1 LSDEAPQIPRGGAV
15 KTLSSKQRLALVAVV
30 VLLGLFLVRPGASRL
45 KSRIITSLSAAVGRP
60 VDLGSAHIRL
70 LPRPGFDLEN
80 LVVYDDPEFG
90 AEPMLRASDVTA
102 DLRLM
107 SLLRGRI
114 EVARLDLTEPSL
126 NLVHS
131 EAGRWNLEALLER
144 AAHTPLAPTGKAKSE
159 PRPRFPYIECSS
171 GRINFKNGPVKRPYA
186 LTNADFSLWQES
198 ENTWGVRLKAQP
210 FRSDMNLNDTGL
222 LQVNGTWQRA
232 ETFRDTPMDFSISWS
247 RAQLGQATKFF
258 TGYDKGWRGGIRF
271 DVVMTGSPA
280 KLRVAS
286 TASID
291 DFRRYDIASGSAL
304 RLAARCDAE
313 YSSVNHEFHDAL
325 CTGPVGNGLVTLTG
339 DVGLPGSH
347 HYDLVLTAEDVP
359 ASAIVGLVQ
368 RAKRNLPDD
377 LEAEGT
383 LHGKFV
389 MQQDGSKS
397 RFDGQGEIVGLQ
409 LSSLANKA
417 EFGPTAVP
425 FVVVSS
431 AKQKTGKP
439 TPSGFLVG
447 HTNGRDVQLEVGPV
461 GIDAG
466 RNGANAQGWLGR
478 SGYKITV
485 AGEADI
491 TKVLHLGRMIGVE
504 APEVAAIGPAQ
515 MNLQV
520 AGAWNGPSGEDTAGF
535 MGPQITGSAKLKNV
549 QATMRGA
556 GPVEIVSADLQLSPD
571 AIRVGKLN
579 AKAAGTVWTGTL
591 EMPRGCASPEKCP
604 VQFALHAE
612 EITLG
617 AVNDWANAKPRKRP
631 WYRMLQGSSSSG
643 PSFLARVHATGQ
655 VSTKLLMIHGIE
667 ARHASGS
674 VILDSGT
681 LQVSGLEADFLGG
694 KHRGNWQADFS
705 AKPPA
710 CSGSGSVAGISL
722 AKLAEAMKDN
732 WIAGTASGTYE
743 VKGPC
748 AAGFWESAEGL
759 LHVEM
764 RDGGWRDVSVGD
776 ERQPLEFSR
785 LKGQARLRGGKIEIN
800 DARMSSADG
809 EYQLSGTASLKR
821 EIDLRMSR
829 VDGATTGYAITGTL
843 DEPKVSP
850 LSKTEQARL
859 KP

>member
-1 LSDEAPQIPRGGAV
+1 V
-15 KTLSSKQRLALVAVV
+15 KTLSSKHRLALAAVV
-30 VLLGLFLVRPGASRL
+30 VLLMLFLVRPGASRL

-60 VDLGSAHIRL
+60 VDLGSVHIRL

-144 AAHTPLAPTGKAKSE
+144 AAHTPLAPTGKANSE

-222 LQVNGTWQRA
+222 LQVSGTWQRA
-232 ETFRDTPMDFSISWS
+232 ETFRDTPMEFSVSWS

-258 TGYDKGWRGGIRF
+258 TGNDKGWRGGIRI
-271 DVVMTGSPA
+271 DVAMSGSPA
-280 KLRVAS
+280 DLRIAS

-304 RLAARCDAE
+304 HLATRCDAE
-313 YSSVNHEFHDAL
+313 YSSVSHEFRDVM
-325 CTGPVGNGLVTLTG
+325 CSGPVGNGLITLAG
-339 DVGLPGSH
+339 SLGLTGSH
-347 HYDLVLTAEDVP
+347 HYDVALTAEDVP
-359 ASAIVGLVQ
+359 ASAIAGLIE
-368 RAKRNLPDD
+368 RAKKNLPDD

-383 LHGKFV
+383 LHGKFL
-389 MQQDGSKS
+389 MQGEGAKS
-397 RFDGQGEIVGLQ
+397 RFEGQGEIAMLH
-409 LSSLANKA
+409 LSSAANKA

-425 FVVVSS
+425 FALASGT
-431 AKQKTGKP
+431 KNGKGKLR
-439 TPSGFLVG
+439 PSGLRVG
-447 HTNGRDVQLEVGPV
+447 EGNGKDVYLEVGPV
-461 GIDAG
+461 AIDGG
-466 RNGANAQGWLGR
+466 RNAAAAQGWVNRG
-478 SGYKITV
+478 GYNVTI

-491 TKVLHLGRMIGVE
+491 TKILHLGRMMGVDV
-504 APEVAAIGPAQ
+504 PELTATGAAQ
-515 MNLQV
+515 VNLQA
-520 AGAWNGPSGEDTAGF
+520 AGTWKGPSGEDIAGF
-535 MGPQITGSAKLKNV
+535 VAPQMTGSAKLKDI
-549 QATMRGA
+549 QATVRGA
-556 GPVEIVSADLQLSPD
+556 GPVEIVSAELQLSPD
-571 AIRVGKLN
+571 SVRVGKLN
-579 AKAAGTVWTGTL
+579 AKAAGTTWTGTL
-591 EMPRGCASPEKCP
+591 EMPRGCGSPEKCP
-604 VQFALHAE
+604 VQFAMNAE

-617 AVNDWANAKPRKRP
+617 AVTEWANANPKKRP
-631 WYRMLQGSSSSG
+631 WYRVLQGNASGG
-643 PSFLARVHATGQ
+643 PSFLARVHASGR
-655 VSTKLLMIHGIE
+655 VATKRMMIHGIE
-667 ARHASGS
+667 ARHVSGN
-674 VILDSGT
+674 VTLDSGT

-694 KHRGNWQADFS
+694 KHHGRWQADFS
-705 AKPPA
+705 TKPGL
-710 CSGSGSVAGISL
+710 CSGSGNVAGISL
-722 AKLAEAMKDN
+722 VKLAEAMEDN
-732 WIAGTASGTYE
+732 WIAGTASGSYE

-748 AAGFWESAEGL
+748 TGSFWESAEGL

-764 RDGGWRDVSVGD
+764 RDGGWRDVSIGED
-776 ERQPLEFSR
+776 GQPLEFSR
-785 LKGQARLRGGKIEIN
+785 VKGQARLRGGKIEIS

-809 EYQLSGTASLKR
+809 EYQLSGTVSLKR
-821 EIDLRMSR
+821 EVDLRISR
-829 VDGATTGYAITGTL
+829 IDGATVGYAITGTL
-843 DEPKVSP
+843 DEPKVAP